1 MRLARLSASA
11 LALLLSGCW
20 VPLQRGREMEARLDS
35 LESGTRDNAERLD
48 AQQRRVR
55 ETLDKLDKKIA
66 EAQSKL
72 DELNVASR
80 RSGADLSVSVSR
92 LQDEVAKI
100 RGELEVQQH
109 DLAKVD
115 DAIDA
120 YKKKSDKR
128 FAAIQGRGALDEV
141 LAQERIE
148 ALPRADDRAAFLA
161 AAQKADQDGDKG
173 VARALFDEYAK
184 RWPNDGNAPDATYR
198 AAEILAGQ
206 KRWNDAIVRYGT
218 IYEHAPRSDRAPDA
232 MLGMAQAML
241 EVDDLKKDAPVVLE
255 ELLQKYPRSN
265 AAAKGKEL
273 LAKLTPPAPPP
284 TKPAPTHKKT
294 PATPPKK

>member
-1 MRLARLSASA
+1 MRLARLAVPA
-11 LALLLSGCW
+11 LVAALSGCW

-35 LESGTRDNAERLD
+35 LEAGTRDNAERLE

-80 RSGADLSVSVSR
+80 RSGADLSVSVQR
-92 LQDEVAKI
+92 LQDDVVKI

-109 DLAKVD
+109 DLAKID
-115 DAIDA
+115 DALDA
-120 YKKKSDKR
+120 YRKKTDKR
-128 FAAIQGRGALDEV
+128 FAAVQGRGALDDV

-148 ALPRADDRAAFLA
+148 SLPKGDDRSAFLA
-161 AAQKADQDGDKG
+161 AAQKAEQEGDKG
-173 VARALFDEYAK
+173 VARALYDEYAK
-184 RWPNDGNAPDATYR
+184 RWPNDGAAADATYR
-198 AAEILAGQ
+198 SAEILATQ

-218 IYEHAPRSDRAPDA
+218 IYEHAPRSERAPDA
-232 MLGMAQAML
+232 MLGMAEAML
-241 EVDDLKKDAPVVLE
+241 EVDELRKDAPVVLE

-273 LAKLTPPAPPP
+273 LAKISPPAA
-284 TKPAPTHKKT
+284 KPAAPAKKK
-294 PATPPKK
+294 PAAPKK